1 MGRRPLLLAAILAF
15 AALLRAYPY
24 LSTGVQFSIDSWP
37 LLRDAEVL
45 ERLTPVPVDAGA
57 FDGYNNYWPG
67 VMVYLVCV
75 KLLTRAGYDAV
86 AGLAPAAHGLA
97 FILAVCAIVR
107 RLEGSSAALLAAALL
122 AAIYPH
128 AFFSSGLTKESL
140 ALPIYGSLLAAS
152 LAGGSGS
159 PAAIAVLA
167 AALALYH
174 HLTTLI
180 AALALLYLTVWSA
193 MEWRMGGAFRPSIP
207 TGMAAAFLAGLVHYL
222 SLGRRGLG
230 VELLRQ
236 DLAVNLSGYIVFFAM
251 VSAVMHARKG
261 GSRGVRLSIRLVAAV
276 ASLAAAYVALTRGVY
291 EGWPALGERYLPLA
305 APYVVLAAF
314 SYDNRRAGEGSEVAG
329 YWLSAVVSLM
339 AYVVFLNV
347 PSLPVPVYRLFNV
360 ATVPLA
366 VLSAVVLAREPRP
379 ARLAAALFVA
389 AFGIHAYLMAYSGD
403 PYLGYQWRYSRG
415 EVAAATW
422 LSAHGCAYGVSGD
435 LKVEALYRGY
445 LGLNCS
451 TGPARNLVLGGVAV
465 GRFVVVV
472 HRDMLAVGFLAAAY
486 PTPID
491 PGALMAR
498 LAGHDKIYHGSGVV
512 DYLVL
517 G

>member
-1 MGRRPLLLAAILAF
+1 VGRRPLLLAAILAF

-236 DLAVNLSGYIVFFAM
+236 DLAVNLSGYVVFFAM

-276 ASLAAAYVALTRGVY
+276 ASLAAAYV
-291 EGWPALGERYLPLA
+291 
-305 APYVVLAAF
+305 VVLAAF

-491 PGALMAR
+491 HGALMAR